1 MGEKQLLT
9 VNGVDLCAESFGD
22 SHDPVLLLIGG
33 AGCAMDYWDVEFCGE
48 LATAGRRVIRYDL
61 RDTGRSATYPPG
73 APTYTSRD
81 LVGDVIGLLDVLGVA
96 EGHLVGMSMGG
107 GIAQLASLTQPARV
121 RSLTLLSTTAIG
133 PVDDELPGP
142 SAALIRHLSNA
153 PAEPD
158 WRDADAVTNYLVA
171 DLRAYAGTL
180 TVDDAAVRA
189 LVRRI
194 VLRTKNI
201 ESSVKNH
208 SVLPDDQAPA
218 DPQMSAITA
227 PTLVMHGT
235 ADPLFPLEHGRA
247 LARAIPG
254 ARFVALEGV
263 GHEIPPRP
271 VWPVVIGELIR
282 HTEPTEV

>member
-1 MGEKQLLT
+1 MGNEKMLT
-9 VNGVDLCAESFGD
+9 ANGVDLCAETFGD
-22 SHDPVLLLIGG
+22 CGDPALLLIGG
-33 AGCAMDYWDVEFCGE
+33 AGCSMDYWDVEFCDE
-48 LATAGRRVIRYDL
+48 LAAAGRRVIRYDL
-61 RDTGRSATYPPG
+61 RDTGRSVAYPPG

-81 LVGDVIGLLDVLGVA
+81 LVDDVIGLLDVLGVA

-107 GIAQLASLTQPARV
+107 GLAQLVALTQPARV
-121 RSLTLLSTTAIG
+121 RSLTLFSTTAIG
-133 PVDDELPGP
+133 PVDDELPPP
-142 SAALIRHLSNA
+142 SAALIRHLSNP

-158 WRDADAVTNYLVA
+158 WRDADAVINYLVA

-180 TVDDAAVRA
+180 PVDDAAVRA
-189 LVRRI
+189 LVHRI
-194 VLRTKNI
+194 VLRTRDI

-218 DPQMSAITA
+218 DLQMSAITA

-254 ARFVALEGV
+254 ARFVALEWV
-263 GHEIPPRP
+263 GHELPPRP
-271 VWPVVIGELIR
+271 VWPVVIGEIVR